1 MSQDAPTPPPAP
13 YGGTPQPTVANT
25 RARWSLLLGFVS
37 IPLTCLCGLGVVLG
51 IAAIVLGW
59 RAKDAPTGRTMAL
72 AGITSGAISVVVLAV
87 FLVLHASGAINP
99 PQGG

>member
-1 MSQDAPTPPPAP
+1 MSQDAPPPPSPYGGPPPPAV
-13 YGGTPQPTVANT
+13 TNT

-59 RAKDAPTGRTMAL
+59 RAKDETTGRAMAL
-72 AGITSGAISVVVLAV
+72 GGIASGAISVVMLAV
-87 FLVLHASGAINP
+87 FLVLHASGALNDAP
-99 PQGG
+99 SG